1 MNSSL
6 IGKIEK
12 AKRYAQEPNRVSF
25 QEFSVT
31 FNGENDLHTVSYK
44 EGTWNCTC
52 DFFKGWKVC
61 SHTMA
66 LERILIDMLPK
77 DAFSSNIAL

>member
-12 AKRYAQEPNRVSF
+12 AKRYAQEPKRVSF

-31 FNGENDLHTVSYK
+31 FNGENDLHTVTYK
-44 EGTWNCTC
+44 DGNWSCSC
-52 DFFKGWKVC
+52 DFFEGWKVC

-66 LERILIDMLPK
+66 LERILMDMLPK
-77 DAFSSNIAL
+77 QALSPNIAV